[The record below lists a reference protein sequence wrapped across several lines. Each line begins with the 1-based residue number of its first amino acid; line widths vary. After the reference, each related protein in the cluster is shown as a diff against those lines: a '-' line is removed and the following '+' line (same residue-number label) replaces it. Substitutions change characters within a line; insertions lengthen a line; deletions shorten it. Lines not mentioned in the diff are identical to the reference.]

1 MANRY
6 IPSKTAT
13 VELTAH
19 DLNYRDEEVMQG
31 LVTAGALMAL
41 ADGEVKTVERAELV
55 NFVDRQEFVPTIS
68 QANIAETFD
77 SRVRE
82 LEGRYCANVIV
93 ETLRPLTGQSLASVV
108 VRTAQRVAAA
118 DKKILPSELQALRL
132 LRRIM
137 INLPAIWPDISM
149 ATYTSPRNSAECE
162 HCGAVLIFSAWSES
176 VAPQGNF
183 PVRHCPICG
192 HEIETTENRVEEK
205 LSDELSRAFFPS
217 LLIA

>member
-6 IPSKTAT
+6 IPSTTTT

-19 DLNYRDEEVMQG
+19 DLDYRDEEIMQS
-31 LVTAGALMAL
+31 LVTAGALVAL

-55 NFVDRQEFVPTIS
+55 NFIDRQEFVPTIS
-68 QANIAETFD
+68 QADIAETFD

-108 VRTAQRVAAA
+108 VRTAHRVAAA
-118 DKKILPSELQALRL
+118 DQKIHPGELQALRL

-137 INLPAIWPDISM
+137 IKLPTIRPDISM
-149 ATYTSPRNSAECE
+149 ATYTSPRNPLECE
-162 HCGAVLIFSAWSES
+162 HCGTVLISSAWSES
-176 VAPQGNF
+176 ATPQGNVT
-183 PVRHCPICG
+183 VRHCPICG
-192 HEIETTENRVEEK
+192 DEIETNENRVEKK
-205 LSDELSRAFFPS
+205 LSDELVKAFFPS
-217 LLIA
+217 LLVA